1 MRALPPTSL
10 SGAVASIR
18 WELKSEIFILVTNGQ
33 LLQQLFQCLKL
44 MLLERLA
51 WCLFSVSTAFLEFTP
66 AELRESAL
74 RATSIWIPNFFFF
87 PLWHFVSIFYA
98 SFLYFVYPCEPSVI
112 LSGTRWHINAYI
124 HAYIKYIL
132 IFVKDLSN
140 TCIPQGH
147 WYSSEWRGGNGER
160 MVFFKTYMPVIFWS
174 PLYLYFRDSGN
185 F

>member
-87 PLWHFVSIFYA
+87 SSLAFCFYFLCFFFVFCVSLWAICHPFWNEMAYKCIHTCIHKIYTDICERLIKHMHPSRSLVFKRVKGREWGENGIFQNIYA
-98 SFLYFVYPCEPSVI
+98 SNLLVPS
-112 LSGTRWHINAYI
+112 LP
-124 HAYIKYIL
+124 L
-132 IFVKDLSN
+132 F
-140 TCIPQGH
+140 QGL
-147 WYSSEWRGGNGER
+147 R
-160 MVFFKTYMPVIFWS
+160 
-174 PLYLYFRDSGN
+174 
-185 F
+185 